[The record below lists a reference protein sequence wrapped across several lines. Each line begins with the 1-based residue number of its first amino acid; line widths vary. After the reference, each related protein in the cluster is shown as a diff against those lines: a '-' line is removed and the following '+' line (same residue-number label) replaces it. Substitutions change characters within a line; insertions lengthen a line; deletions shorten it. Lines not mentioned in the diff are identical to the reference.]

1 MKMNMR
7 SSVLLL
13 ALSLGAVASF
23 GQCKLTWPEDPEVR
37 AKAEEKVALYD
48 DAKTQK
54 NYRAAVAPLQ
64 WMLNTAPKWSTKLYI
79 DATDIYNNLATA
91 EKDPIKKQVLV
102 DSLMLLYDM
111 RITNCGDE
119 VNVLNRK
126 VIYAAVFNSQNKAK
140 TAEVLAMYDKVYEIS
155 GNNVLDNNLLSY
167 MQVIQLN
174 VALLKNLTEDQI
186 LQRYDKL
193 SAVIDA
199 KIKKAQTEGK
209 QADVDRLKKVKT
221 SVDDIL
227 PKCGVTIDCDFVRKH
242 FAPKFQQNPADLVTA
257 KKIFTFMTTGGCIED
272 SLCLEAAEAI
282 HKDSPDYGLAINMAR
297 VYAKKGELAKAET
310 FATEAVELAPTA
322 ENKETANILVG
333 DLLAQKGSKAAA
345 REAYRKALTANPASK
360 EGYEKIGDLYMGA
373 GKDCA
378 KSVSLAEDRLVY
390 IAAYE
395 MYARAGN
402 QQKMA
407 AARNQFPS
415 ITELFELNWK
425 EGESKP
431 ISCWVGETVVLK
443 TRGKE

>member
-1 MKMNMR
+1 LKRTILSFTLVLRLTISFGLLKEGLIKTYKKMKMNMR
-7 SSVLLL
+7 SSVMLL

-91 EKDPIKKQVLV
+91 EKDPVKKQVLV

-111 RITNCGDE
+111 RVTNCGDE

-126 VIYAAVFNSQNKAK
+126 VMYAAVFNSQNKAK

-193 SAVIDA
+193 SAIIDA

-242 FAPKFQQNPADLVTA
+242 FAPKFKQNPADLLTA

-272 SLCLEAAEAI
+272 PLWLQAAEAI
-282 HKDSPDYGLAINMAR
+282 HKESPDYGLAINMAR
-297 VYAKKGELAKAET
+297 VYAKKGELAKAEVL
-310 FATEAVELAPTA
+310 AIEAADLAPSA

-345 REAYRKALTANPASK
+345 REAYRKAVAANPASK
-360 EGYEKIGDLYMGA
+360 EGYEKIGDLYMNFVQGLPE
-373 GKDCA
+373 K
-378 KSVSLAEDRLVY
+378 
-390 IAAYE
+390 
-395 MYARAGN
+395 
-402 QQKMA
+402 
-407 AARNQFPS
+407 
-415 ITELFELNWK
+415 
-425 EGESKP
+425 SKP
-431 ISCWVGETVVLK
+431 CRRPFGLSGRLRNVCPLW
-443 TRGKE
+443 